1 MASKKGSK
9 KEGGLDPDKHAKWTP
24 RRRCHSYED
33 LKVTEIRWIKV
44 LMANP
49 TATGWAN
56 FGIGLFRVLTFGAS
70 ATVDK
75 DFSHE
80 CIEILYK
87 CKVCGESGRF
97 TAEILGED
105 ANSFRCGFYEN
116 EICEHKSKQPSC
128 SMTVAY
134 IYERYDEMDSSY
146 SFIGNNCSHWSGRLW
161 DKI

>member
-56 FGIGLFRVLTFGAS
+56 FGIGLFRVLQLTRISLTNVLKYCTSAKFVESQEDSQPKFWEKMLTAS
-70 ATVDK
+70 GVAFTRMKYVNANQS
-75 DFSHE
+75 SHH
-80 CIEILYK
+80 I
-87 CKVCGESGRF
+87 V
-97 TAEILGED
+97 
-105 ANSFRCGFYEN
+105 
-116 EICEHKSKQPSC
+116 
-128 SMTVAY
+128 
-134 IYERYDEMDSSY
+134 
-146 SFIGNNCSHWSGRLW
+146 
-161 DKI
+161 